1 MQSMTVEEA
10 RESFDR
16 LLEMAKCESLV
27 LRDGEREVAVAIPM
41 SGYAV
46 YCRWL
51 TIQARNELVANAAA
65 NGLTEEILAEILT
78 NDPEAK

>member
-27 LRDGEREVAVAIPM
+27 LRDGEREIAVAIPM

-51 TIQARNELVANAAA
+51 TFRRATSWSPMLPQTGSPKRYWQRF
-65 NGLTEEILAEILT
+65 
-78 NDPEAK
+78 